1 MTVLNTNIH
10 DLLITNKPD
19 FSDKK
24 LEYFDDKK
32 FLEENPGKWGDYY
45 TGSAPLNKV
54 VGTTHSDYDGYSW
67 MELLP
72 TAFKS
77 EQNITNFSAAK
88 NLRILKR
95 EHKLVYW
102 FQENPDY
109 YLSEEK
115 KENMSFFKVGDKFYI
130 NGGNHR
136 VVMARFFL
144 NLNQLPEVIKGVTI
158 EEFIVAKSLLST

>member
-1 MTVLNTNIH
+1 MTGLNTNIH
-10 DLLITNKPD
+10 DLLITKKPD
-19 FSDKK
+19 FSDEK

-45 TGSAPLNKV
+45 TGSVLLNKV
-54 VGTTHSDYDGYSW
+54 VGTTHSDYVGYSW

-72 TAFKS
+72 TVFKS
-77 EQNITNFSAAK
+77 EKNIPDFSTTK
-88 NLRILKR
+88 NLQILKR
-95 EHKLVYW
+95 DRDLIYR

-136 VVMARFFL
+136 VIMARFFL

-158 EEFIVAKSLLST
+158 EEFIVG